1 MRTLLGKVIPALAIT
16 TMVTFGAD
24 NSLGTWKLNLEK
36 STYSPGPIPV
46 KSLTTTREAVDRRVK
61 VTTTGERTD
70 GTAISTSYTT
80 NYDGTASSVP
90 GTGAPYD
97 TITVKRV
104 NANKFTDDRKKMN
117 GSYHAT
123 GRTAISNGGKTMM
136 WTSKGTDS
144 DDKEFTAT
152 FVFDKQ

>member
-1 MRTLLGKVIPALAIT
+1 MRRLFGKAIPALAIT
-16 TMVTFGAD
+16 TIAAFGAD

-46 KSLTTTREAVDRRVK
+46 KSLTTTREAVDGRVK

-70 GTAISTSYTT
+70 GTAINTSYTT
-80 NYDGTASSVP
+80 KYDGTASSVP

-97 TITVKRV
+97 TISVRKV
-104 NANKFTDDRKKMN
+104 NTNKFTDERKKMG
-117 GSYHAT
+117 GSYHAM
-123 GRTAISNGGKTMM
+123 GRIVISNGGKTMT

-152 FVFDKQ
+152 FVYDKQ

>member
-1 MRTLLGKVIPALAIT
+1 MRRLFGKAIPALAIT
-16 TMVTFGAD
+16 TIAAFGAD

-46 KSLTTTREAVDRRVK
+46 KSLTTTREAVDGRVK

-70 GTAISTSYTT
+70 GTAINTSYTT
-80 NYDGTASSVP
+80 KYDGTASSVP

-97 TITVKRV
+97 TILIKKV
-104 NANKFTDDRKKMN
+104 NASKFHDKRKKMG
-117 GSYHAT
+117 GSYDAT
-123 GRTAISNGGKTMM
+123 GLTVISNGGKTMR

-144 DDKEFTAT
+144 EDREFKAT
-152 FVFDKQ
+152 FVYDKQ